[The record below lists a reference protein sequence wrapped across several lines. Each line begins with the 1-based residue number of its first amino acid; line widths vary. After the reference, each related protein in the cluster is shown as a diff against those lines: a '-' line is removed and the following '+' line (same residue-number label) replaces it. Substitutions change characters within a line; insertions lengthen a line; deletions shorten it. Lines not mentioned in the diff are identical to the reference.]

1 MPEEAVLI
9 QALLVERDENG
20 FWTHPAWPQDGDE
33 NAIQKGW
40 FAENGLEYCMVE
52 MEYDG
57 QEELM
62 EKWVNEGLCDCTA
75 WDPSPAPGD
84 GWFGWELALTSW
96 GILSLPFAYSE
107 QAKYIIFSN

>member
-84 GWFGWELALTSW
+84 GWFVFSIHDTEDGPVCVWVRHKVAL
-96 GILSLPFAYSE
+96 
-107 QAKYIIFSN
+107 